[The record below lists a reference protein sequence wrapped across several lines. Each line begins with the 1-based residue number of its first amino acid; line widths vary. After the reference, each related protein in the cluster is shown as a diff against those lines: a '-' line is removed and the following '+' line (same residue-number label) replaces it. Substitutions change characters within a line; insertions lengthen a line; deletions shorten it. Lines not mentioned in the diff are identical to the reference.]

1 MTRQDVIKKS
11 REVATHEKVVAEYNK
26 INPLP
31 VGYKLK
37 MSDDWCAAYVTV
49 VLHLCKYDKLNE
61 CSVPRMIAKAK
72 ALKIWITSYY
82 KPQPGDLVV
91 YDWDSVKDG
100 DHIGIITDIDNSGY
114 ITVREGNKNNS
125 IGLRVIK
132 YSDSCITGYITP
144 KYKKEV
150 AEASDTYKTIDDI
163 VMAILAGDFGN
174 GEERKEKLYEYFQ
187 KKVNDKL
194 SR

>member
-1 MTRQDVIKKS
+1 MTRQDVVKKS
-11 REVATHEKVVAEYNK
+11 KQIATHEKVVAEYNK
-26 INPLP
+26 ISPLP

-37 MSDDWCAAYVTV
+37 LSDDWCAAYVTV
-49 VLHLCKYDKLNE
+49 VLHLCNYDKLNE
-61 CSVPRMIAKAK
+61 CSVPRMIAKARN
-72 ALKIWITSYY
+72 LNIWITSYY

-91 YDWDSVKDG
+91 YDWDYIKDG
-100 DHIGIITDIDNSGY
+100 DHIGIITDIDSSGY

-125 IGLRVIK
+125 IGLRVLK
-132 YSDSCITGYITP
+132 YSDSCITGYIAP
-144 KYKKEV
+144 KYKKEAATV
-150 AEASDTYKTIDDI
+150 TDTYKTVDDI

-174 GEERKEKLYEYFQ
+174 GEERKEKLYDYFQ